1 MDEIAVDDIA
11 ELIAATSATFTTA
24 PHRYDATARPALMA
38 QVLTDALA
46 PSLRVEADGMVWCHL
61 DRLDAAGFAR
71 DGDGEIR
78 PWPRQRWIET
88 IADRV
93 DLDSVE
99 RACQRTHVHVAAEQ
113 VAPDGRSVV
122 VTVNAAARE
131 VVEVDVEDPGATARW
146 ERRYGIGAAAAMR
159 VMAAVAASGGLGRAD
174 EVVATRSPITW
185 SR

>member
-1 MDEIAVDDIA
+1 MASWRRFV
-11 ELIAATSATFTTA
+11 AALDGGD
-24 PHRYDATARPALMA
+24 PARA
-38 QVLTDALA
+38 QVAFEDFTRAAHTDDQARSTTSPR
-46 PSLRVEADGMVWCHL
+46 PSPSWWGYVPTATGSP
-61 DRLDAAGFAR
+61 AGPPPPEPVLGQAQ
-71 DGDGEIR
+71 
-78 PWPRQRWIET
+78 WPRQRWIET

-122 VTVNAAARE
+122 VMVNAAARE